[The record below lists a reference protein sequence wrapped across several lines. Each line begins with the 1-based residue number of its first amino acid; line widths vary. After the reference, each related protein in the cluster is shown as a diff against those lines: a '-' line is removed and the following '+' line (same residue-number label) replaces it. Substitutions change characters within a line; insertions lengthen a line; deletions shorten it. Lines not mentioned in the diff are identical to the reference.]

1 MDKSLQVTNS
11 LACPSSSSLEP
22 HLSLVASNIALT
34 LAPPL
39 GSHPMLTQAKVGIFK
54 THHSANLSVLSS
66 SGLLYTLLAFTE
78 PK

>member
-39 GSHPMLTQAKVGIFK
+39 GSHPMFTRAKAGIFK
-54 THHSANLSVLSS
+54 THHPTNLSILSS
-66 SGLLYTLLAFTE
+66 SKLLSALLASTE